1 MRGGDTLYIC
11 VAASY
16 FVFMEVIKMNA
27 KQCDRCGNFYEGDGG
42 YKKAGDFRLIRNG
55 YFNDDYIDLCPTC
68 SRSLLEWFKHANDFT
83 KEKKKKK

>member
-27 KQCDRCGNFYEGDGG
+27 KQCDRCGACYEGDGG
-42 YKKAGDFRLIRNG
+42 YKKAGDLRLIRNG

-68 SRSLLEWFKHANDFT
+68 SRSLLEWFKHENDFT
-83 KEKKKKK
+83 KEDTKK

>member
-1 MRGGDTLYIC
+1 MRGGDTLYFC

-27 KQCDRCGNFYEGDGG
+27 KQCDRCGAFYEGDGG
-42 YKKAGDFRLIRNG
+42 YKKAGDLRLIRNG

-68 SRSLLEWFKHANDFT
+68 SRSLLEWFKHENDVT
-83 KEKKKKK
+83 KEGSKQ

>member
-27 KQCDRCGNFYEGDGG
+27 KKCDRCGVLYEGDGG
-42 YKKAGDFRLIRNG
+42 YKKEGDVRLIRNG
-55 YFNDDYIDLCPTC
+55 YFNDYYIDLCPTC
-68 SRSLLEWFKHANDFT
+68 NRSLLEWFKRRNDVT
-83 KEKKKKK
+83 KEGTKK

>member
-16 FVFMEVIKMNA
+16 FIFMEVIKMNV
-27 KQCDRCGNFYEGDGG
+27 KKCDRCGNFYEGDGG
-42 YKKAGDFRLIRNG
+42 YKKAGDFRLIRNR

-68 SRSLLEWFKHANDFT
+68 SRSLLEWFKHGNERTEEDV
-83 KEKKKKK
+83 KK